1 MYNQL
6 IEIEKDGNVFLQ
18 DNSIALMPKL
28 WAVYKDKNMGS
39 NMVKWIVGVYDYKS
53 PYRRLPLEERKSRV
67 SYMVFSK
74 DSNPKENNQLVL
86 DAIEE
91 YIKLQ
96 YDPLIDEYNAMC
108 DKSYEMT
115 KVYREMKPTAQ
126 NIEELNKLQTE
137 MGKAAK
143 SREEI
148 KKLILKD
155 QESEAKIS
163 GTGSEDFSIFEQ
175 EDRIGKK

>member
-18 DNSIALMPKL
+18 DNSIALIPKM

-67 SYMVFSK
+67 SYTVFSK
-74 DSNPKENNQLVL
+74 ESNPKENNPLVL
-86 DAIEE
+86 EAIEE
-91 YIKLQ
+91 YVKLQ

-115 KVYREMKPTAQ
+115 KVYRDMKPTAQ

-175 EDRIGKK
+175 EDRMGKK